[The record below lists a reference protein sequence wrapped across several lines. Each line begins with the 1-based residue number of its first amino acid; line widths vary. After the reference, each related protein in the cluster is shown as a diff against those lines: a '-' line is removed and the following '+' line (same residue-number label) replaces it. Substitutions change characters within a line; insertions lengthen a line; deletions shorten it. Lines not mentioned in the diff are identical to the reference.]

1 MRVDSIHPNALGGTG
16 QSAEKLPDSA
26 EEAARQFER
35 VLVKQLVSSMT
46 KELFNESLAGDD
58 APSWM
63 GAYGDMQRDS
73 MTDILADHLV
83 DSGALRLRDLL
94 MRQWALNAAST
105 DTQTENE

>member
-1 MRVDSIHPNALGGTG
+1 MRVDSIQPNA
-16 QSAEKLPDSA
+16 SAGPGRSVDERPDSA

-35 VLVKQLVSSMT
+35 VLVKQLVSTMT
-46 KELFNESLAGDD
+46 NELFKESLAGDD

-63 GAYGDMQRDS
+63 GAYGDIQRDS

-94 MRQWALNAAST
+94 MRQWALNAAAT